1 MRHFGSLIPSTNT
14 TVEIEF
20 NQLLPDTLQ
29 LHVGRLGKGGDT
41 PFSPSLDADVE
52 YQAKLLGTAKVEV
65 ISLAQTSAS
74 LFDDDYDAKA
84 VRLMSEGAG
93 VPALTSAD
101 AVGHAVQA
109 LGARR
114 IAIVSPYSE
123 KVMDRT
129 KRYYETR
136 HGLEVV
142 GMEGFGATDAYAI
155 GALGAEHATAAFERI
170 NSPEI
175 EVLVVPGGNFPTMK
189 FVAEWEEQFQKPV
202 VTTNQSALWAMLTVM
217 KFKDPIPG
225 IGRLMT
231 EMPDAR
237 TQIIM
242 NE

>member
-41 PFSPSLDADVE
+41 PFSPSLDADLE
-52 YQAKLLGTAKVEV
+52 YQAKLLGAAKVEV

-123 KVMDRT
+123 EVMERT
-129 KRYYETR
+129 KRYYEMR
-136 HGLEVV
+136 HGLEAVAT
-142 GMEGFGATDAYAI
+142 EGFGATDAYAI
-155 GALGAEHATAAFERI
+155 GALGEEHATAAFERI
-170 NSPEI
+170 DRPEI

-189 FVAEWEEQFQKPV
+189 FVSDWEKQFRKPV
-202 VTTNQSALWAMLTVM
+202 VTTNQAALWAMMSVM
-217 KFKDPIPG
+217 KVKEPIPG
-225 IGRLMT
+225 LGRLLMD
-231 EMPDAR
+231 MPNAR
-237 TQIIM
+237 SQIV
-242 NE
+242 

>member
-20 NQLLPDTLQ
+20 NRLLPDSLQ

-41 PFSPSLDADVE
+41 PFSPSLDEDVA

-65 ISLAQTSAS
+65 LSLAQTSAS

-101 AVGHAVQA
+101 AVGHAVHA

-114 IAIVSPYSE
+114 IGIVSPYSE
-123 KVMDRT
+123 EVMDRT

-136 HGLEVV
+136 HDLEIV
-142 GMEGFGATDAYAI
+142 GMEGFGATDAYSI
-155 GALGAEHATAAFERI
+155 GALGPDQAVGAFERI
-170 NSPEI
+170 DRPDI

-189 FVAEWEEQFQKPV
+189 FVAEWEERYRKPV
-202 VTTNQSALWAMLTVM
+202 VTTNQAALWAMLAVM
-217 KFKDPIPG
+217 KFKEPISG
-225 IGRLMT
+225 IGRLLH

-237 TQIIM
+237 TQIVQD
-242 NE
+242 E

>member
-74 LFDDDYDAKA
+74 MFDDEYDAKA

-101 AVGHAVQA
+101 AVGHAIQA
-109 LGARR
+109 LGAKR

-123 KVMDRT
+123 EVMART

-142 GMEGFGATDAYAI
+142 ATEGFGATDAYAI
-155 GALGAEHATAAFERI
+155 GALGADHAVGAFERI
-170 NSPEI
+170 DSPEI

-189 FVAEWEEQFQKPV
+189 FVAEWEERYQKPV

-217 KFKDPIPG
+217 KFGDPVPG
-225 IGRLMT
+225 IGRLLT
-231 EMPDAR
+231 DMPAAR
-237 TQIIM
+237 TKIV
-242 NE
+242 

>member
-84 VRLMSEGAG
+84 VRLMNEGSG

-101 AVGHAVQA
+101 AVGHAIQA
-109 LGARR
+109 LGAKR

-123 KVMDRT
+123 EVMERT

-136 HGLEVV
+136 HGLDVV

-155 GALGAEHATAAFERI
+155 GALGAEHAVGAFERI
-170 NSPEI
+170 NRPEI
-175 EVLVVPGGNFPTMK
+175 EVLVVPGGNFPTVK
-189 FVAEWEEQFQKPV
+189 FVAEWEERYEKPV
-202 VTTNQSALWAMLTVM
+202 VTTNQAALWAMLTVM
-217 KFKDPIPG
+217 KLEDPVPG
-225 IGRLMT
+225 IGRLLAD
-231 EMPDAR
+231 MPEAR
-237 TQIIM
+237 SQIV
-242 NE
+242 

>member
-20 NQLLPDTLQ
+20 NRLLPDSLQ

-74 LFDDDYDAKA
+74 MFDDDYDAKA
-84 VRLMSEGAG
+84 VRLMSEGSG

-101 AVGHAVQA
+101 AVGHAIRA
-109 LGARR
+109 LGANR

-123 KVMDRT
+123 EVMERT

-155 GALGAEHATAAFERI
+155 GTLGAEHAIGAFERI
-170 NSPEI
+170 DRPEI
-175 EVLVVPGGNFPTMK
+175 EVLMVPGGNFPTMK
-189 FVAEWEEQFQKPV
+189 FVADWEEQFGKPV
-202 VTTNQSALWAMLTVM
+202 VTTNQAALWAMLSVM
-217 KFKDPIPG
+217 KFEDPVPG
-225 IGRLMT
+225 IGRLLAD
-231 EMPDAR
+231 MPAAR
-237 TQIIM
+237 TKIV
-242 NE
+242 

>member
-65 ISLAQTSAS
+65 VSLAQTSAS

-84 VRLMSEGAG
+84 VRLMSEGSG

-101 AVGHAVQA
+101 AVGHAIQA
-109 LGARR
+109 LGAKR

-123 KVMDRT
+123 EVMERT

-155 GALGAEHATAAFERI
+155 GALGADHAVGAFERI
-170 NSPEI
+170 DSPEI

-189 FVAEWEEQFQKPV
+189 YVAEWEERYQKPV
-202 VTTNQSALWAMLTVM
+202 VTTNQAALWAMLTVM
-217 KFKDPIPG
+217 KVEDPVPG
-225 IGRLMT
+225 IGRLLAD
-231 EMPDAR
+231 MPAAR
-237 TQIIM
+237 TKIV
-242 NE
+242 

>member
-52 YQAKLLGTAKVEV
+52 YQAKLLGAAKVEV

-74 LFDDDYDAKA
+74 MFDDDYDAKA
-84 VRLMSEGAG
+84 VRLMSEGSG
-93 VPALTSAD
+93 VPALTSAE
-101 AVGHAVQA
+101 AVGHAIQA
-109 LGARR
+109 LGAKR

-123 KVMDRT
+123 EVMART

-142 GMEGFGATDAYAI
+142 GMDGFGATDAYAI
-155 GALGAEHATAAFERI
+155 GALGADHAVGAFERI
-170 NSPEI
+170 DRPEI
-175 EVLVVPGGNFPTMK
+175 EVLVVPGGNFPTLK
-189 FVAEWEEQFQKPV
+189 FVAEWEERYQKPV
-202 VTTNQSALWAMLTVM
+202 VTTNQAALWAMLTVM
-217 KFKDPIPG
+217 KVEDPVPG
-225 IGRLMT
+225 IGRLLT
-231 EMPDAR
+231 ELPTAR
-237 TQIIM
+237 AQII
-242 NE
+242 

>member
-41 PFSPSLDADVE
+41 PFSPSLDTDVE

-74 LFDDDYDAKA
+74 MFDDDYDARA
-84 VRLMSEGAG
+84 VRLMTEGSG

-101 AVGHAVQA
+101 AVGHAIQA
-109 LGARR
+109 LGAKR

-123 KVMDRT
+123 EVMERT

-155 GALGAEHATAAFERI
+155 GALGADHAVGAFERI
-170 NSPEI
+170 DSPEI
-175 EVLVVPGGNFPTMK
+175 EVLVVPGGNFPTLK
-189 FVAEWEEQFQKPV
+189 FVAEWEERYDKPV
-202 VTTNQSALWAMLTVM
+202 VTTNQAALWAMLTVM
-217 KFKDPIPG
+217 KFDDPVPG
-225 IGRLMT
+225 IGRLLAD
-231 EMPDAR
+231 MPAAR
-237 TQIIM
+237 TKIV
-242 NE
+242 